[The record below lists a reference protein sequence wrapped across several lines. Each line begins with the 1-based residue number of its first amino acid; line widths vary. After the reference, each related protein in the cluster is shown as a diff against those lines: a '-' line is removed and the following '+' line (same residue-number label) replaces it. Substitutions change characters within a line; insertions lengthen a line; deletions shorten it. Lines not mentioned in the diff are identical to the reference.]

1 MLLENYLGKKKL
13 MKKEKLD
20 HLLEHVY
27 LLLEEG
33 DNGSGEKNGVRCDHA
48 SLNGYAEFLPDA
60 EESKL
65 LVVNGETME
74 LTKTGVQKAESLIR
88 RHRLTE
94 RLLKDLLQISEEEM
108 EAQACKFEHVL
119 SPEVEDSIC
128 TLLGHPTFCP
138 HGRKIPRGECCKGFK
153 TELSPVVVPLHRLE
167 VGKTSKIIF
176 TTPAYHKRYERLT
189 LLGVEPG
196 AIISLYQKYP
206 SFVIK
211 VDETEIALDGEVARE
226 IFVRPFNG
234 KS

>member
-1 MLLENYLGKKKL
+1 
-13 MKKEKLD
+13 MKPEKLD

-33 DNGSGEKNGVRCDHA
+33 DNGSIEKNRVRCDHA
-48 SLNGYAEFLPDA
+48 SLNGYAEILPDA

-65 LVVNGETME
+65 VSVSGETMA
-74 LTKTGVQKAESLIR
+74 LTDTGIKRAESLVR

-94 RLLKDLLQISEEEM
+94 RLLKDLLQVSEVEM
-108 EAQACKFEHVL
+108 EAQACKFEQVL

-153 TELSPVVVPLHRLE
+153 TELSPVVVPLNRLK
-167 VGKTSKIIF
+167 VGRSSKIIF
-176 TTPAYHKRYERLT
+176 TTPSYHERYERLT

-196 AIISLYQKYP
+196 AVITLYQKLP

-211 VDETEIALDGEVARE
+211 VDETEIALDTEVARE